1 MWAAPAQRTLP
12 VVLSTVATS
21 AVVVR
26 VPLPRALA
34 RLRAR
39 WDWAASVGVPPHVTI
54 VFPFLPVDE
63 LTPDVRR
70 TLVAIAAGHRPFDV
84 RFARVERFPTVVYL
98 APEPSAPFTRLTEAV
113 VDRFPD
119 FPPYG
124 GAFEEVIPHLTITE
138 SGDAAVRRHRRP
150 GGGRPPLLAPGHPA
164 RCPGRS
170 RRGPLARPLAHP
182 PRGQTVMSS
191 RCSPQATRRRSL
203 ISPTVA

>member
-1 MWAAPAQRTLP
+1 VWATPAQRTLP
-12 VVLSTVATS
+12 VVLSTEAAS

-26 VPLPRALA
+26 VPLPAALA

-39 WDWAASVGVPPHVTI
+39 WDWAAGVGVPPHVTV
-54 VFPFLPVDE
+54 VFPFLPADR

-70 TLVAIAAGHRPFDV
+70 ALVAIAASHRPFDV

-138 SGDAAVRRHRRP
+138 SGDAAFDAIAAQAETALPFSHRVTRLDVLVETAEGRWHGHWRIPLGVRP
-150 GGGRPPLLAPGHPA
+150 
-164 RCPGRS
+164 
-170 RRGPLARPLAHP
+170 
-182 PRGQTVMSS
+182 
-191 RCSPQATRRRSL
+191 
-203 ISPTVA
+203 

>member
-1 MWAAPAQRTLP
+1 M
-12 VVLSTVATS
+12 LSTEATS

-26 VPLPRALA
+26 VPLPPALA

-54 VFPFLPVDE
+54 VFPFLPADR

-70 TLVAIAAGHRPFDV
+70 TLVAVAARQRPFDV

-98 APEPSAPFTRLTEAV
+98 APQPSAPFTRLTEAV
-113 VDRFPD
+113 IDRFPD

-138 SGDAAVRRHRRP
+138 SGDAPFDDIAVLAQAELPFSHRVTRLEVLAEGTEGRWHGLWRIPLGVRP
-150 GGGRPPLLAPGHPA
+150 
-164 RCPGRS
+164 
-170 RRGPLARPLAHP
+170 
-182 PRGQTVMSS
+182 
-191 RCSPQATRRRSL
+191 
-203 ISPTVA
+203 

>member
-1 MWAAPAQRTLP
+1 MWAALAQRTLS
-12 VVLSTVATS
+12 VVLSTEATS

-26 VPLPRALA
+26 VALPPALV

-54 VFPFLPVDE
+54 VFPFLPADH
-63 LTPDVRR
+63 LTLDVRR
-70 TLVAIAAGHRPFDV
+70 TLAAIAAGHRPFDV

-98 APEPSAPFTRLTEAV
+98 APEPSPPFTRLTEAV

-138 SGDAAVRRHRRP
+138 SGDAPFDVIAAEAEAALPFSHRVTRLDVLAEAAEGRWHGHWRIPLGVRP
-150 GGGRPPLLAPGHPA
+150 
-164 RCPGRS
+164 
-170 RRGPLARPLAHP
+170 
-182 PRGQTVMSS
+182 
-191 RCSPQATRRRSL
+191 
-203 ISPTVA
+203 